1 VLKGLSLTIERG
13 EFFCLLG
20 PSGCGKTT
28 VLNLLAGF
36 EQPTAGAVRVD
47 GRPVTAPGVER
58 TVVFQGDDSLYTWL
72 TAVENVEFGL
82 RLAGVDAGPRR
93 ATAERYLDLVGLHG
107 QGHKYPSQLS
117 GGMKQRIQIARALV
131 CESPILLM
139 DEPFAA
145 LDAQTRSILQDELIG
160 IWQQTGRTFL
170 FITHDIG
177 ESILLANRIR
187 PHDRGPRGEDEDD
200 RPRRSGA
207 PAPAGRSGRRRALRA
222 ARRHGQRGSAPGRRA
237 AMNAVSAAK
246 AAPAPPTTA
255 ARRRRLGVP
264 AALVPVL
271 SVCAL
276 LLVWQ
281 VVSARFFP
289 PVLFPTP
296 VMVGKALVGEI
307 LSGRLLTD
315 SVVSLRRIFAG
326 FVLGCTIGAGL
337 GLLMGSVS
345 AGAAHARPV
354 HPVRALRPVDLAPLA
369 GVDLVRYWRGLEA
382 LPHHLHDDV
391 HRPAQH
397 ARRGPQRA
405 AEQDPGGA
413 EPRRHAL
420 AAISARHAA
429 REPSWHLHGHARGHG
444 AVVHHGGRRPR

>member
-145 LDAQTRSILQDELIG
+145 VDAQTRSILQDELIG
-160 IWQQTGRTFL
+160 IWQETGRTFL

-177 ESILLANRIR
+177 EAILLANRIGLMTA
-187 PHDRGPRGEDEDD
+187 GPE
-200 RPRRSGA
+200 
-207 PAPAGRSGRRRALRA
+207 
-222 ARRHGQRGSAPGRRA
+222 AR
-237 AMNAVSAAK
+237 MK
-246 AAPAPPTTA
+246 
-255 ARRRRLGVP
+255 
-264 AALVPVL
+264 
-271 SVCAL
+271 
-276 LLVWQ
+276 
-281 VVSARFFP
+281 
-289 PVLFPTP
+289 
-296 VMVGKALVGEI
+296 
-307 LSGRLLTD
+307 
-315 SVVSLRRIFAG
+315 
-326 FVLGCTIGAGL
+326 TI
-337 GLLMGSVS
+337 V
-345 AGAAHARPV
+345 
-354 HPVRALRPVDLAPLA
+354 PVDLA
-369 GVDLVRYWRGLEA
+369 R
-382 LPHHLHDDV
+382 
-391 HRPAQH
+391 
-397 ARRGPQRA
+397 
-405 AEQDPGGA
+405 
-413 EPRRHAL
+413 PRRRSDPAFGAL
-420 AAISARHAA
+420 YERLADMVSEEVRRA
-429 REPSWHLHGHARGHG
+429 G
-444 AVVHHGGRRPR
+444 ALR